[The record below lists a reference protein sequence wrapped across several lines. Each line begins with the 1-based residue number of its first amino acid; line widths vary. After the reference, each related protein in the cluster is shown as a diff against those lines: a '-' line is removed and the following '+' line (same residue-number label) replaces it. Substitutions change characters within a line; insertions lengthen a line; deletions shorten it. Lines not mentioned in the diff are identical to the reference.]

1 MAMDIA
7 EADRKLLRIL
17 QADARISN
25 QDLAERAGMSASACW
40 RRVKQLEEAG
50 VIAGYPAVL
59 DADAVGLGFTA
70 IVHVTLTRHEA
81 SHTAAFVARI
91 GDRPEVLECLST
103 TGEADYHLRVVCSDK
118 DAYNAFLEDFLFRLP
133 AVAHVRTNL
142 ILKEIKSTRQLPI

>member
-25 QDLAERAGMSASACW
+25 QDLAERAGM
-40 RRVKQLEEAG
+40 EAG